1 MPVLR
6 RTKIVATLGPATS
19 TPERLDGL
27 IRAGMDVARLN
38 FSHGSA
44 QDHRERVRLVRE
56 LAAEQGRFVALM
68 GDLQGPKI
76 RIARFTDQQV
86 TLQAGQPFTLSRS
99 HSKEAGDATIV
110 GIDYPELVQ
119 DCRPGDELLLDDG
132 RVVLVVD
139 SVGAEEVHTTVTVG
153 GPLSNNKGI
162 NRRGGGLSAPSLTD
176 KDRTDIKL
184 AAEMELDYVA
194 VSFPRYGADI
204 DEARALLRAAGSQ
217 AWIIAKIE
225 RAEAVAD
232 DDALDALIR
241 ASDGVMVA
249 RGDLGVEVGDAE
261 LVGIQKRIIQHARTL
276 NKVVITATQ
285 MMESMVA
292 SPMPTRAEVSDVA
305 NAVLDYTDAV
315 MLSAESASGQY
326 PIEAVAAM
334 ARVSGGGEAPYHHAF
349 APSPGRDV
357 HALRRDHRAGGHV
370 RGQPFPGREG
380 HHRAD
385 RKRAHAADHVA
396 HPFGRADLLLQP
408 AWSHAAARGAV
419 SRRLHGALRAGRIRP
434 GRLEQRG
441 HRRAEEAWPCRGGRL
456 GHPDQGRFLPRQ
468 RRHQRPEDPEGGIA
482 LAEEPVAHAD

>member
-6 RTKIVATLGPATS
+6 RTKIVATLGPSTS
-19 TPERLDGL
+19 TPERIEAM
-27 IRAGMDVARLN
+27 IRAGLDVARLN

-44 QDHRERVRLVRE
+44 DDHRERARLVRE
-56 LAAEQGRFVALM
+56 IAAKQGRFVAIM

-76 RIARFTDQQV
+76 RIARFTDKQV
-86 TLQAGQPFTLSRS
+86 QLQAGQPFTLSRA
-99 HSKEAGDATIV
+99 HPKEAGTASIV

-119 DCRPGDELLLDDG
+119 DCRVGDELLLDDG

-139 SVGAEEVHTTVTVG
+139 RVEGDEVHTTVTVG

-176 KDRTDIKL
+176 KDRVDIKL

-194 VSFPRYGADI
+194 VSFPRYGSDI
-204 DEARALLRAAGSQ
+204 DEARTLLAAAGSQ

-232 DDALDALIR
+232 DEALDALIR

-285 MMESMVA
+285 MMESMIS

-326 PIEAVAAM
+326 PVETVQAM
-334 ARVSGGGEAPYHHAF
+334 ARVCLGAEKHPTSTVSHHRMGETFTRCDETIALAAMYAANHFPGVKAIISLTESGHTPLIMSRIRSGVPIYCYSPHSLTQNRVAMFRGVYTIPF
-349 APSPGRDV
+349 APSDYEPADLSN
-357 HALRRDHRAGGHV
+357 AAIDELRRRSLVRTGDWVILTKGDFYRDSGGTN
-370 RGQPFPGREG
+370 GM
-380 HHRAD
+380 
-385 RKRAHAADHVA
+385 KI
-396 HPFGRADLLLQP
+396 LL
-408 AWSHAAARGAV
+408 V
-419 SRRLHGALRAGRIRP
+419 Y
-434 GRLEQRG
+434 
-441 HRRAEEAWPCRGGRL
+441 
-456 GHPDQGRFLPRQ
+456 
-468 RRHQRPEDPEGGIA
+468 
-482 LAEEPVAHAD
+482 

>member
-6 RTKIVATLGPATS
+6 RTKIVATLGPSTS
-19 TPERLDGL
+19 TPERIEAM
-27 IRAGMDVARLN
+27 IRAGLDVARLN

-44 QDHRERVRLVRE
+44 DDHRARARLVRE
-56 LAAEQGRFVALM
+56 IAASQGRFVAIM

-76 RIARFTDQQV
+76 RIARFIDKQV
-86 TLQAGQPFTLSRS
+86 QLQVGQPFTLSRA
-99 HSKEAGDATIV
+99 HPKEAGTASIV

-119 DCRPGDELLLDDG
+119 DCRVGDELLLDDG

-139 SVGAEEVHTTVTVG
+139 RVEGDEVHTTVTVG

-176 KDRTDIKL
+176 KDRVDIKL

-194 VSFPRYGADI
+194 VSFPRYGSDI
-204 DEARALLRAAGSQ
+204 EEARTLLAAAGSQ

-232 DDALDALIR
+232 DEALDSLIR

-285 MMESMVA
+285 MMESMIS

-326 PIEAVAAM
+326 PVETVQAM
-334 ARVSGGGEAPYHHAF
+334 ARVCLGAEKHPTSTK
-349 APSPGRDV
+349 S
-357 HALRRDHRAGGHV
+357 
-370 RGQPFPGREG
+370 
-380 HHRAD
+380 HHRLGET
-385 RKRAHAADHVA
+385 
-396 HPFGRADLLLQP
+396 F
-408 AWSHAAARGAV
+408 
-419 SRRLHGALRAGRIRP
+419 SRCD
-434 GRLEQRG
+434 ET
-441 HRRAEEAWPCRGGRL
+441 
-456 GHPDQGRFLPRQ
+456 
-468 RRHQRPEDPEGGIA
+468 IA
-482 LAEEPVAHAD
+482 LAAMYAANHFPGVKAIISLTESGHTPLIMSRIRSGVPIYCYSPHSVTQNRVAMFRGVYTIPFSPSDYDPADLSNAAIDELRRRNLVQTGDWVILTKGDFYRDSGGTNGMKILLVD